1 MKRENNQSVNE
12 KCVLVAIN
20 LSKTYCVYNGI
31 RERLKGIIDR
41 KNSKHKEIKAV
52 DNVSFGVKKGETL
65 GIVGKNGSGKS
76 TLLQMLCGVLEPTG
90 GSIKKKG
97 KVAALLELGSG
108 FNPDFSGRE
117 NIYLNASLSKK
128 SCPYFV

>member
-65 GIVGKNGSGKS
+65 GIVGKNGSGKV
-76 TLLQMLCGVLEPTG
+76 LCCKCYVEFWNQQ
-90 GSIKKKG
+90 
-97 KVAALLELGSG
+97 VE
-108 FNPDFSGRE
+108 
-117 NIYLNASLSKK
+117 
-128 SCPYFV
+128 V